1 MKHFKNW
8 LIMGTKY
15 ERYHISFKAF
25 KQLFDS
31 KTKKNPQELCF
42 NSVKIWFQSEPIK
55 N

>member
-31 KTKKNPQELCF
+31 KTNKKIL
-42 NSVKIWFQSEPIK
+42 K
-55 N
+55 NYVLTV